1 METRIRVLVQVY
13 GSIRRLQVTILMD
26 GKWSFIRFKRGLIWS
41 SKRGSRE
48 LRKIKI
54 GSEWR
59 MISTIINTES
69 QFYEGTGKLGEYMDT
84 ALGSSRRE
92 RGKRIMEP

>member
-1 METRIRVLVQVY
+1 MVQVY

-26 GKWSFIRFKRGLIWS
+26 GKWSFIRFKRFDLELKKGVS
-41 SKRGSRE
+41 GS

-69 QFYEGTGKLGEYMDT
+69 QFYEGYISEY
-84 ALGSSRRE
+84 AYLLFISVL
-92 RGKRIMEP
+92 RGFDRINHRYGLNNR